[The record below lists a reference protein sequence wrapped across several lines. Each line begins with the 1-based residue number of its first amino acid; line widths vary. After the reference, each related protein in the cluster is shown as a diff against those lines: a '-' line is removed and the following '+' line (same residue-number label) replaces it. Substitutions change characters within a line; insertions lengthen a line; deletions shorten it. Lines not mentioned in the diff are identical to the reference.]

1 MASGQLIFQPPKF
14 DWHSDDQQAVFEEW
28 QGHITLAL
36 EASNIPPER
45 WYASIIGFL
54 GTKGFKRWQH
64 LNISKQDNEKKN
76 PENVFK
82 AFADTLEVLTSYWNH
97 INEMYSDIRQGEQET
112 TDQLDKCIKILV
124 KKCGYTTENE
134 KKQC

>member
-1 MASGQLIFQPPKF
+1 M
-14 DWHSDDQQAVFEEW
+14 
-28 QGHITLAL
+28 L

-45 WYASIIGFL
+45 WYASIVGFL
-54 GTKGFKRWQH
+54 GTKGFKQWQH
-64 LNISKQDNEKKN
+64 LNISKKDEEKKD

-82 AFADTLEVLTSYWNH
+82 AFADTLEVSTSPWNY

-112 TDQLDKCIKILV
+112 TNQPDQCIKILV
-124 KKCGYTTENE
+124 ERCGYMTEQE